1 MTKTL
6 NYKLLYKTTEIE
18 CFQEPERRVLRNK
31 QYAQNDI
38 HTISLSLGFSKGKCF
53 VFWMM
58 DLHAFF
64 NISGEFI
71 WPLKNDDKTILAYFD
86 SWYIEH
92 GQKKET
98 ERTAVLTVTIW
109 NLETICKSIL

>member
-53 VFWMM
+53 VF
-58 DLHAFF
+58 
-64 NISGEFI
+64 
-71 WPLKNDDKTILAYFD
+71 
-86 SWYIEH
+86 
-92 GQKKET
+92 
-98 ERTAVLTVTIW
+98 
-109 NLETICKSIL
+109 